1 MSSNFGDKLKISIFG
16 QSHSQAIGVVIDGLP
31 AGVEIDMDKV
41 YKFMARRAPGQNKYS
56 TQRKEKDVP
65 QILSGL
71 FEGKTCGAPLCAIIE
86 NTDTRSQDYKNI
98 KDVPRPSH
106 ADFTAFIK
114 HGGANDFRGG
124 GHFSGR
130 LTAPLCFTGA
140 VCMQILERS
149 NITIGAHILQI
160 SDISDFCLDPVFVS
174 ASELEEIKEKDF
186 PVINDPFGED
196 MQARILEAKNDGDSV
211 GGVIEC
217 CVVGLPVGI
226 GNPMFDGIEN
236 KISSAIF
243 AIPAVKG
250 IEFGNGFDA
259 CSIFGSQNN
268 DEFYVDNESV
278 KTKTNNSGGILG
290 GISNGMPLLF
300 NVGIKPTPTISKEQN
315 SINLFTKESEKLKVH
330 GRHDP
335 CIVPRAVACVEAA
348 TAIALL
354 DLML

>member
-31 AGVEIDMDKV
+31 AGVQIDMDKILR
-41 YKFMARRAPGQNKYS
+41 FMARRAPGGSQYS
-56 TQRKEKDVP
+56 TARKEKDTP
-65 QILSGL
+65 QILSGI
-71 FEGKTCGAPLCAIIE
+71 FEGKTCGAPLCAVIE

-106 ADFTAFIK
+106 ADFTAFVK

-130 LTAPLCFTGA
+130 LTAPLCFAGA
-140 VCMQILERS
+140 VCKQVLELS
-149 NITIGAHILQI
+149 GITIGAHIYSI
-160 SDISDFCLDPVFVS
+160 SDEIDKGFDPVFVT
-174 ASELEEIKEKDF
+174 ANQLENLTQKDF
-186 PVINDPFGED
+186 SVIDDNKGNAMKDKIA
-196 MQARILEAKNDGDSV
+196 QAKLQGDSV
-211 GGVIEC
+211 GGTIEC
-217 CVVGLPVGI
+217 CAVGLPTGI
-226 GNPMFDGIEN
+226 GDPIFDGIEN

-243 AIPAVKG
+243 GIPAVKG

-259 CSIFGSQNN
+259 CSILGSQNN
-268 DEFYVDNESV
+268 DEFYLDNKEI
-278 KTKTNNSGGILG
+278 KTKTNNAGGVLG
-290 GISNGMPLLF
+290 GISTGMPLIF
-300 NVGIKPTPTISKEQN
+300 KVAIKPTPSISKGQYSVNLDTGEQTELE
-315 SINLFTKESEKLKVH
+315 IK

-354 DLML
+354 DLMI

>member
-31 AGVEIDMDKV
+31 AGVQIDMDKIFR
-41 YKFMARRAPGQNKYS
+41 FMARRAPGGQYS
-56 TQRKEKDVP
+56 TARKEKDTP
-65 QILSGL
+65 QILSGI
-71 FEGKTCGAPLCAIIE
+71 FEDKTCGAPLCAMIE

-106 ADFTAFIK
+106 ADFTAFVK

-130 LTAPLCFTGA
+130 LTAPLCFAGA
-140 VCMQILERS
+140 VCKQVLELS
-149 NITIGAHILQI
+149 GITIGAHICSI
-160 SDISDFCLDPVFVS
+160 ADEVDKSFDPVFVT
-174 ASELEEIKEKDF
+174 ASQLEDLIQKDF
-186 PVINDPFGED
+186 AVIDDNKGNAMKDK
-196 MQARILEAKNDGDSV
+196 IAKAKAQGDSV
-211 GGVIEC
+211 GGTIEC
-217 CVVGLPVGI
+217 CTVGLPVGI
-226 GNPMFDGIEN
+226 GEPIFDGIEN

-243 AIPAVKG
+243 GIPAVKG

-268 DEFYVDNESV
+268 DEFYLNNEEI
-278 KTKTNNSGGILG
+278 KTKTNNSGGVLG
-290 GISNGMPLLF
+290 GISTGMPLIF
-300 NVGIKPTPTISKEQN
+300 KVAIKPTPSISKEQ
-315 SINLFTKESEKLKVH
+315 SSVNLDTGEQAELEIK

-354 DLML
+354 DLMI

>member
-130 LTAPLCFTGA
+130 LTAPLCFAGA

-186 PVINDPFGED
+186 PVINDHLV
-196 MQARILEAKNDGDSV
+196 RI
-211 GGVIEC
+211 C
-217 CVVGLPVGI
+217 
-226 GNPMFDGIEN
+226 
-236 KISSAIF
+236 
-243 AIPAVKG
+243 
-250 IEFGNGFDA
+250 
-259 CSIFGSQNN
+259 
-268 DEFYVDNESV
+268 
-278 KTKTNNSGGILG
+278 
-290 GISNGMPLLF
+290 
-300 NVGIKPTPTISKEQN
+300 KPNT
-315 SINLFTKESEKLKVH
+315 
-330 GRHDP
+330 
-335 CIVPRAVACVEAA
+335 
-348 TAIALL
+348 
-354 DLML
+354 